1 MQKRV
6 NLVDLVKTQQLS
18 NEYLV
23 FPCTIWRRYS
33 RERASQSS
41 PKISQKLEKNIGG
54 GECHGGA
61 KGHQGRARGDPDRAK
76 RARGGAERAPGR
88 AGREL
93 PAPAQAVGARVNRR
107 HPGRAGAKLKDTI
120 S

>member
-41 PKISQKLEKNIGG
+41 PKTSQTLAKLALLFAGQDRVRRRGQPGEDQGAQRGPGEPGRGLRGPDGG
-54 GECHGGA
+54 LGP
-61 KGHQGRARGDPDRAK
+61 RAR
-76 RARGGAERAPGR
+76 
-88 AGREL
+88 
-93 PAPAQAVGARVNRR
+93 AV
-107 HPGRAGAKLKDTI
+107 P
-120 S
+120 